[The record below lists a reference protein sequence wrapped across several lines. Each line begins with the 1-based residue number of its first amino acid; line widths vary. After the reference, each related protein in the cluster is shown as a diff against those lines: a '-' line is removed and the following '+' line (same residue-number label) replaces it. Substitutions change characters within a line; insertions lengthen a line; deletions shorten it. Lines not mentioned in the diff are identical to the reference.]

1 MCYRIWMFR
10 RAKCFCN
17 FALLLTFGALLSY
30 YSYRTALIL
39 FCLSYCSHITNIL
52 YAFLN
57 RAEVIEP
64 KCLQA
69 LLQISP
75 VLSMSIRLRENEW
88 TTRYASA
95 WQSTMGRQLRWETR
109 PLPFPLRP
117 DCVESHDWVCSS
129 ILYEYY
135 QLVSTCVL
143 KMFEARQFEMKWCV
157 DTMNVEWLIS
167 KTSST
172 SNSFK

>member
-39 FCLSYCSHITNIL
+39 FAYRTALILLLSYMRSH
-52 YAFLN
+52 N

-75 VLSMSIRLRENEW
+75 VLSIYIRLRENEW

-143 KMFEARQFEMKWCV
+143 KMFEARQFEMK
-157 DTMNVEWLIS
+157 
-167 KTSST
+167 
-172 SNSFK
+172 